1 VSSGIDQFEIYQRN
15 GSVDIFQ
22 ETTPR
27 EFHVLS
33 RRHDRRG
40 ELSISIQLR
49 DISLYAAHCEVI
61 RPNGRGVYANAQ
73 LMPEYQIPRLTTTAE
88 SVYIPISQSR
98 GGGAPTQ
105 IDRQELPQKLVYRG
119 GCIRSSLDCSP
130 FTYDAW
136 SWVEPDPAH
145 RGKER

>member
-98 GGGAPTQ
+98 GGAPTQ
-105 IDRQELPQKLVYRG
+105 IDRKELPQKLVYRG
-119 GCIRSSLDCSP
+119 GCISTFIRLQPLHIRCL
-130 FTYDAW
+130 
-136 SWVEPDPAH
+136 SWVEPDPTH